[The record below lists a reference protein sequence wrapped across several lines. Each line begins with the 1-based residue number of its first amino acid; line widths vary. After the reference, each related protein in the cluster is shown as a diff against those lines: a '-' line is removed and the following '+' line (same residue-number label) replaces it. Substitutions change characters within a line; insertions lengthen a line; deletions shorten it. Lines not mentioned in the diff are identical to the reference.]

1 MTQRMR
7 ICGDVLVALL
17 EVEFG
22 FVYQTGMLLREI
34 CQYIKDYA
42 L

>member
-7 ICGDVLVALL
+7 ICGVVLVALL

-22 FVYQTGMLLREI
+22 KLARRTVFVFSS
-34 CQYIKDYA
+34 
-42 L
+42 